1 LFTQSTTRQIERE
14 RERKKRERE
23 REKEREKE
31 KVSERER
38 AAEEQVCVYGETE
51 IKLRGDL
58 DMKR

>member
-1 LFTQSTTRQIERE
+1 MLFVYSKHNETDRK
-14 RERKKRERE
+14 RERKK
-23 REKEREKE
+23 KK
-31 KVSERER
+31 ERER